1 MIQSHDLCGPDDI
14 TPPEDDEERVRP
26 GPLWRHA
33 VWMAGI
39 AALGVGLGWVGA
51 LFRIGPEEYGL
62 PPAAP
67 GSVWPYVAAWTA
79 TGLVAAGAIRATAL
93 RVPLYAPG
101 QIAVVLTLLGTRISL
116 GWRPEAPALGALA
129 AVALTATAVWCALAL
144 RPGAGRTGERRAA

>member
-1 MIQSHDLCGPDDI
+1 MQSHDLYSPDDI
-14 TPPEDDEERVRP
+14 TPPDDEEPVRP

-33 VWMAGI
+33 LWVAGI

-67 GSVWPYVAAWTA
+67 GAVWPYVVAWA
-79 TGLVAAGAIRATAL
+79 VTGLVVAAAMRATAL

-101 QIAVVLTLLGTRISL
+101 QIAVVLVLLGTRISM
-116 GWRPEAPALGALA
+116 GWRPEAPALGAVA
-129 AVALTATAVWCALAL
+129 AVALTATAVWCALAV
-144 RPGAGRTGERRAA
+144 RSGSDRAGERRAQ

>member
-1 MIQSHDLCGPDDI
+1 MIQSPDLYSPDEI
-14 TPPEDDEERVRP
+14 SPPEGDEEPVPP

-33 VWMAGI
+33 VWVGGVAVI
-39 AALGVGLGWVGA
+39 GVGLGWIGA

-67 GSVWPYVAAWTA
+67 GAVWPYLIAWTA
-79 TGLVAAGAIRATAL
+79 TGLVAAAALRATAL

-101 QIAVVLTLLGTRISL
+101 SIAVVLVLLGTRISM

-129 AVALTATAVWCALAL
+129 AGALAATAIWCALAL
-144 RPGAGRTGERRAA
+144 RSGSDHAGRAA